1 MGPLARLAGE
11 VRVCGGWA
19 DGQTDRQAEAGSE
32 QAGRIRVRQRRGRG
46 SRELGEMQVL
56 EWKNPTTHF
65 LDLAV
70 LKLQFFRA
78 SPGATWSRRKSPR
91 GPRFVLE
98 SLRGYSQASAGMAGA
113 VRGRESDS
121 WGRKLRGP
129 HATPKPQTERL
140 KLGERKS
147 CGCLPPPPRLAC
159 WPLLG
164 ARAPHAA
171 EPSFR
176 DVTEGR
182 ATTSRLC

>member
-1 MGPLARLAGE
+1 M
-11 VRVCGGWA
+11 
-19 DGQTDRQAEAGSE
+19 
-32 QAGRIRVRQRRGRG
+32 RQRRGRG

-78 SPGATWSRRKSPR
+78 SPGTTWSGRKSPR

-129 HATPKPQTERL
+129 HAAPKPQTERL
-140 KLGERKS
+140 KLGGENHVAASPHPPTSPAGPSSEPVHHTLLNRVSEMSRKDAPS
-147 CGCLPPPPRLAC
+147 PAGFVKHRVAAC
-159 WPLLG
+159 
-164 ARAPHAA
+164 H
-171 EPSFR
+171 
-176 DVTEGR
+176 
-182 ATTSRLC
+182 